1 MSKPTPADRAVF
13 ERFSRKYDLGQSEV
27 MREIERSVCGC
38 DYGATSWTTLDEAR
52 VIAGKLGLGPG
63 KHLLDVGSGSGW
75 PGLYLAGEMG
85 CDITLSDLPVTG
97 LRIALERA
105 KLDSLP
111 GACWGC
117 AADATALPF
126 RDGLFDAIIH
136 SDVLC
141 CLAEKLEALKSCRRA
156 VSDHGKMVFSVI
168 LIAPEVPAS
177 KYELAQAG
185 GPPFIA
191 SDTPYPQLLR
201 QAGWRIT
208 DQLDLTAEFQTSVTR
223 MLGQLESHAD
233 EIGRIFGEADAAD
246 ERSLRKAMLVALDQR
261 LVRRE
266 LFVAVPSP

>member
-1 MSKPTPADRAVF
+1 MSKPTSADRAVF

-38 DYGATSWTTLDEAR
+38 DYGATSWTTLAEAR
-52 VIAGKLGLGPG
+52 AIAGMLGLGPG

-105 KLDSLP
+105 KRDCLA
-111 GACWGC
+111 GAYRACV
-117 AADATALPF
+117 ADATALPF
-126 RDGLFDAIIH
+126 RDGVFDAIIH

-156 VSDHGKMVFSVI
+156 VRDDGKMIFSVI
-168 LIAPEVPAS
+168 LIAPDVPADAD
-177 KYELAQAG
+177 ERAQAG

-191 SDTPYPQLLR
+191 SDAPYPQLLR

-208 DQLDLTAEFQTSVTR
+208 DRLDLTADFQTTVTR
-223 MLGQLESHAD
+223 MLVQLESHAD
-233 EIGRIFGEADAAD
+233 EIGQIFGEADAAN
-246 ERSLRKAMLVALDQR
+246 ERSLRRAMLVALDQR

-266 LFVAVPSP
+266 LFVAVPSS